1 MKRSASYTM
10 RDVARLA
17 RVSVTTVSS
26 TVNGRGGV
34 SAELTQRVEDAIATL
49 DYHPNEVAR
58 GLKVNRTFT
67 IGIILPDVSNLFFND
82 ILGGVESEARRNGY
96 SVILCDSSEDPVQEQ
111 ELLTV
116 LIRRRVDGILLAS
129 TQASLAESRLAMRRP
144 PIVCF
149 DRDPG
154 GFEGPAVVVDNVRAS
169 YEATRHLIQLGHQHI
184 AIIAGP
190 ETTLTGRER
199 LEGFRMALQEA
210 HLPLPEV
217 YIRPGGFSMEG
228 AHREALEV
236 LHLSNPPTA
245 ILVCNNRMTLGLMR
259 ALRDLGLK
267 CPQDVSVVGFDDFD
281 WSDLFSPRLTTIV
294 QPSYEMGKQAT
305 KMLVQVIQAPD
316 QHFESG
322 GRNRLVLNAELRV
335 RESTAP
341 PASLSVSPGGLQAGN
356 SRHAAGHGVGREG
369 IGIGKD
375 SCRRG
380 GLVVLRPRSTR
391 FSRGVVARAEESAA
405 LS

>member
-1 MKRSASYTM
+1 VQVGGLLIKKSASYTM

-26 TVNGRGGV
+26 IVNGRGGV
-34 SAELTQRVEDAIATL
+34 SPEVTRRVEDAIATL

-82 ILGGVESEARRNGY
+82 ILRGVETEARRSGY
-96 SVILCDSSEDPVQEQ
+96 SVILCDSNEDPLQEQ

-149 DRDPG
+149 DRAPG
-154 GFEGPAVVVDNVRAS
+154 GFQGPAIVVDNVLAS
-169 YEATRHLIQLGHQHI
+169 YEATRHLIELGHQHI

-190 ETTLTGRER
+190 ETTLTGSGR
-199 LEGFRMALQEA
+199 LEGFRKALQEA
-210 HLPLPEV
+210 RLPLRQEYV
-217 YIRPGGFSMEG
+217 RPGGFSMQG
-228 AHREALEV
+228 GHRAGLEI
-236 LHLSNPPTA
+236 LRLPNPPTA
-245 ILVCNNRMTLGLMR
+245 MLVCNNRMTLGLMR

-294 QPSYEMGKQAT
+294 QPSYEMGKRAT
-305 KMLVQVIQAPD
+305 EVLLQVIQAPD
-316 QHFESG
+316 ERRHSG
-322 GRNRLVLNAELRV
+322 EEHCVVLKAELRV
-335 RESTAP
+335 RESTTP
-341 PASLSVSPGGLQAGN
+341 PASGAGRPQQSSVSPILK
-356 SRHAAGHGVGREG
+356 S
-369 IGIGKD
+369 
-375 SCRRG
+375 
-380 GLVVLRPRSTR
+380 
-391 FSRGVVARAEESAA
+391 SAA
-405 LS
+405 AEPAA

>member
-26 TVNGRGGV
+26 IVNGRGGISPEV
-34 SAELTQRVEDAIATL
+34 TRRVEDAIATL

-58 GLKVNRTFT
+58 GLKVSRTFT
-67 IGIILPDVSNLFFND
+67 IGIILPDVSNVFFND
-82 ILGGVESEARRNGY
+82 ILRGVESEARRNGY
-96 SVILCDSSEDPVQEQ
+96 SVILCDSNEDPVQEQ
-111 ELLTV
+111 EMLTV

-149 DRDPG
+149 DRTPR

-169 YEATRHLIQLGHQHI
+169 YEATRHLIELGHQHI

-190 ETTLTGRER
+190 ETTLTGSGR
-199 LEGFRMALQEA
+199 LEGFRQALQEG
-210 HLPLPEV
+210 HLPLPEE

-228 AHREALEV
+228 AYRAALQI
-236 LHLSNPPTA
+236 LQLPNPPTA

-294 QPSYEMGKQAT
+294 QPSYEIGKRAT
-305 KMLVQVIQAPD
+305 GILLQVIQAPD
-316 QHFESG
+316 KHRDSG
-322 GRNRLVLNAELRV
+322 EEHRVVLEAELRV
-335 RESTAP
+335 RESTTP
-341 PASLSVSPGGLQAGN
+341 PANRDLSP
-356 SRHAAGHGVGREG
+356 R
-369 IGIGKD
+369 GK
-375 SCRRG
+375 C
-380 GLVVLRPRSTR
+380 
-391 FSRGVVARAEESAA
+391 
-405 LS
+405 

>member
-1 MKRSASYTM
+1 M

-26 TVNGRGGV
+26 IVNARGGV
-34 SAELTQRVEDAIATL
+34 SPEVTRRVEDAIATL

-82 ILGGVESEARRNGY
+82 ILRGVETEARRNGY
-96 SVILCDSSEDPVQEQ
+96 SVILCDSNEDPVQEQ
-111 ELLTV
+111 ELLTL

-129 TQASLAESRLAMRRP
+129 TQASLAASRLAMRRP

-169 YEATRHLIQLGHQHI
+169 YEATQHLIELGHQHI

-199 LEGFRMALQEA
+199 LEGFRKALQEA
-210 HLPLPEV
+210 HLPLPKG

-228 AHREALEV
+228 AHREALEI
-236 LHLSNPPTA
+236 LQLSNPPTA

-259 ALRDLGLK
+259 ALRDLGLR

-294 QPSYEMGKQAT
+294 QPSYEMGKRAT
-305 KMLVQVIQAPD
+305 EMLLRVIQGPD
-316 QHFESG
+316 QHLESG
-322 GRNRLVLNAELRV
+322 ERNRVVLKAELRI
-335 RESTAP
+335 RESTAS
-341 PASLSVSPGGLQAGN
+341 PASGLSRLKRN
-356 SRHAAGHGVGREG
+356 SIPSNA
-369 IGIGKD
+369 
-375 SCRRG
+375 
-380 GLVVLRPRSTR
+380 
-391 FSRGVVARAEESAA
+391 
-405 LS
+405 

>member
-1 MKRSASYTM
+1 M

-26 TVNGRGGV
+26 VVNGRGGI

-82 ILGGVESEARRNGY
+82 ILRGVETEARRNGY
-96 SVILCDSSEDPVQEQ
+96 SVILCDSNEDPVQEQ
-111 ELLTV
+111 ELLTL

-129 TQASLAESRLAMRRP
+129 TQASLGESRLAMRRP

-149 DRDPG
+149 DCDPG
-154 GFEGPAVVVDNVRAS
+154 RFEGPAVVVDNVRAS
-169 YEATRHLIQLGHQHI
+169 YEATRHLIELGHQDI

-199 LEGFRMALQEA
+199 LAGFRKALQEA
-210 HLPLPEV
+210 YLPLPKE
-217 YIRPGGFSMEG
+217 YIRPGGFSMQG
-228 AHREALEV
+228 AHREALEI
-236 LHLSNPPTA
+236 LQLSNPPTA

-294 QPSYEMGKQAT
+294 QPSYEMGKRAT
-305 KMLVQVIQAPD
+305 EMLVRVIQAPD

-322 GRNRLVLNAELRV
+322 ERNRLVLKAEVRV

-341 PASLSVSPGGLQAGN
+341 PASLSAS
-356 SRHAAGHGVGREG
+356 
-369 IGIGKD
+369 
-375 SCRRG
+375 RRG
-380 GLVVLRPRSTR
+380 SSVPPTLKS
-391 FSRGVVARAEESAA
+391 SVATESAA
-405 LS
+405 

>member
-1 MKRSASYTM
+1 M

-26 TVNGRGGV
+26 IVNARGGISPEV
-34 SAELTQRVEDAIATL
+34 TRRVEDAIATL

-82 ILGGVESEARRNGY
+82 ILRGVETEARRNGY
-96 SVILCDSSEDPVQEQ
+96 SVILCDSNEDPLQEQ
-111 ELLTV
+111 ALLTV

-154 GFEGPAVVVDNVRAS
+154 GFEGSAVVVDNVRAS
-169 YEATRHLIQLGHQHI
+169 YEATRHLIELGHQHI
-184 AIIAGP
+184 ATIAGP

-199 LEGFRMALQEA
+199 LEGFRKALQEA
-210 HLPLPEV
+210 HLPLPEE

-228 AHREALEV
+228 AHREALEI

-294 QPSYEMGKQAT
+294 QPSYEMGKRAT
-305 KMLVQVIQAPD
+305 EMLVQVIQAPD

-322 GRNRLVLNAELRV
+322 GRNRLVLKAELRV

-341 PASLSVSPGGLQAGN
+341 PASLSVSPRR
-356 SRHAAGHGVGREG
+356 SSVPPTFKSPAATE
-369 IGIGKD
+369 
-375 SCRRG
+375 
-380 GLVVLRPRSTR
+380 P
-391 FSRGVVARAEESAA
+391 AA
-405 LS
+405 